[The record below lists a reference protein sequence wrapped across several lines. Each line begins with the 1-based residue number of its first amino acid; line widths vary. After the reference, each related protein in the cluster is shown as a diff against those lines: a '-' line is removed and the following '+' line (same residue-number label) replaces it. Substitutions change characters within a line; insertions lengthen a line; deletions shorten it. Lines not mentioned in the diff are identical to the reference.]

1 MRTYR
6 LLAVA
11 VMALGLLA
19 SSARAVDPAQDTSD
33 LADSQVGDLVA
44 KIKAKFATATPTVA
58 VFPAANKSGQVPFSL
73 AEPALT
79 LQGEL
84 IFKLRIKAQG
94 QMFVLSKAALLN
106 AFKSN
111 SVAPQGIDIANVA
124 LTADTLKDIKV
135 DAAIQ
140 PQFDVA
146 SGSEAVAAGEVKVSF
161 KIVFKDGASDQPQ
174 PVTVDPV
181 VVQQPS
187 RLTKRFNVEILVGGQ
202 PLPLQV
208 GKDPDSGQFDVL
220 FLELDP
226 SLKGKEY
233 QIRITNRGKPPE
245 FPGFNH
251 ASDPQRLYAVA
262 VMVDGVSSFFEALH
276 PKNATKWV
284 FSPPGSV
291 VVAGGPVVVDVQKDE
306 EAPPGTADDGVKF
319 VQFSRA
325 KLAPPPAGGKD
336 GSIVTVPGF
345 QLVPSL
351 IPDTHKTVRAFTFAE
366 AGESAAAL
374 VGVTNDVGMIAIHF
388 YPEHRKED
396 LQLHLGVDSGFRP
409 VNLALSP
416 PMWFP
421 KYRNPAEVWRIFYRF
436 KNGGGPVPV
445 KNPQPFTN

>member
-1 MRTYR
+1 
-6 LLAVA
+6 
-11 VMALGLLA
+11 MALGLLA

-58 VFPAANKSGQVPFSL
+58 VFPAANKSGQVPSSL

-135 DAAIQ
+135 NAAIQ
-140 PQFDVA
+140 PQFGVA

-202 PLPLQV
+202 PLPLQI

-220 FLELDP
+220 FLELDS

-262 VMVDGVSSFFEALH
+262 VMVDGVSSFLEQVGGSQPELAVLH

-284 FSPPGSV
+284 FSPPASV
-291 VVAGGPVVVDVQKDE
+291 VVPGDPVVVDVQKDE
-306 EAPPGTADDGVKF
+306 EAPAGTTADGVKF

-336 GSIVTVPGF
+336 GSVVTIPGF
-345 QLVPSL
+345 QENLQ
-351 IPDTHKTVRAFTFAE
+351 TARAFTFAE
-366 AGESAAAL
+366 ANESAAAL

-388 YPEHRKED
+388 YPEKMGLDPPNIQANAGTKPGRV
-396 LQLHLGVDSGFRP
+396 VDNP
-409 VNLALSP
+409 VFP
-416 PMWFP
+416 VWFP
-421 KYRNPAEVWRIFYRF
+421 KYRNPGEVWRIFYRF
-436 KNGGGPVPV
+436 KDGGGPNPV
-445 KNPQPFTN
+445 TNPQPFTN